1 MDTFSSDETNGHAAP
16 LRVLGVAGSLRSG
29 SYNRALLAAAARDLA
44 PEAGLHVELFEG
56 LAAIPL
62 YDAGR
67 DPDGGADAT
76 LPEAVRRFKK
86 AITGADGLLV
96 ATPEYNHGVPGAL
109 KNAIDWA
116 SRPAFE
122 SPLKEMPVAIMG
134 ASPSGGGTRHAQAAL
149 RRVLESTL
157 AEALPAGGA
166 GRKGPRKVFWRRKP
180 HRRGH
185 ARSTGRLPR
194 RLRRL
199 HPAARRH
206 PATRRGGSVS
216 RCRHRL
222 TTPSAAS
229 GFACVLAS
237 SPSSHAMT
245 SRRLRPRAGRAPGR
259 HGRQLD
265 GHQSWPAGADG
276 HPAQHRRHS
285 VAFGAGA
292 PALRHFAHRGHRD
305 ARLAGHVARAFR
317 NQLTTSSS

>member
-44 PEAGLHVELFEG
+44 PEAGLHVELVEG
-56 LAAIPL
+56 LAAIPF

-67 DPDGGADAT
+67 DPDAGADAT

-157 AEALPAGGA
+157 AEALPAPPAVQVEKAHEKFSGEGSLTDEGTREALAGFLEDFAAFIRQRADIRQRAGA
-166 GRKGPRKVFWRRKP
+166 E
-180 HRRGH
+180 
-185 ARSTGRLPR
+185 AS
-194 RLRRL
+194 
-199 HPAARRH
+199 PAAVT
-206 PATRRGGSVS
+206 A
-216 RCRHRL
+216 
-222 TTPSAAS
+222 
-229 GFACVLAS
+229 
-237 SPSSHAMT
+237 
-245 SRRLRPRAGRAPGR
+245 
-259 HGRQLD
+259 
-265 GHQSWPAGADG
+265 
-276 HPAQHRRHS
+276 
-285 VAFGAGA
+285 
-292 PALRHFAHRGHRD
+292 
-305 ARLAGHVARAFR
+305 
-317 NQLTTSSS
+317 